1 MYKLTVLL
9 KYRDMCRCTVIMKGG
24 GKQLSGKNQRSKYEI
39 IDIHYKTRLKR
50 KMDKILI
57 K

>member
-24 GKQLSGKNQRSKYEI
+24 GRPSSCIRIFEI
-39 IDIHYKTRLKR
+39 LFISIYVYVYTVCVE
-50 KMDKILI
+50 I
-57 K
+57 